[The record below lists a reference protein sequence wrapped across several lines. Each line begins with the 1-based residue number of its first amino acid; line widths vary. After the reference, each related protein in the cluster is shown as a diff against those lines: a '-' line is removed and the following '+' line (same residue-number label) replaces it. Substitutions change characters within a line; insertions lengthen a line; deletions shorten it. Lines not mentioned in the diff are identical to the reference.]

1 MLTTLL
7 AQAAETATT
16 APSAVE
22 MAGPVGQF
30 FAWLLAILMVAAA
43 LGLIFA
49 KELVHAALCLLF
61 VMIGVAAEYA
71 ALGAPFVFVVQI
83 VVYAG
88 AVMVMILFIVMMIG
102 PKAVAQDDD
111 PLPGQRTGAVIV
123 AVCLA
128 GIMVASAVM
137 TSWSTPQ
144 GLAEANAVAGGNVAS
159 VGAMI
164 FNKYVIGFEVLSA
177 LLIVA
182 AVGAMMILFR
192 VRPVTRSSQRELS
205 RARFAAYHTQGVDV
219 GAMAGSGVYATS
231 NAMDVPALLPDGT
244 PLDYTVAETLYEV
257 NEVQDPQANVR
268 KTHHTY
274 EVLDAQRGDDE

>member
-1 MLTTLL
+1 MTTLL
-7 AQAAETATT
+7 AQATT
-16 APSAVE
+16 FSPALAPSAVE

-30 FAWLLAILMVAAA
+30 FAWLLAILLVAAA

-102 PKAVAQDDD
+102 PKATARDDD

-123 AVCLA
+123 SVCLA
-128 GIMVASAVM
+128 GIMVASVVM
-137 TSWSTPQ
+137 TSWSTPR
-144 GLAEANAVAGGNVAS
+144 GLAEANAVADGNIAS
-159 VGAMI
+159 LGAMI

-192 VRPVTRSSQRELS
+192 VRPLPRSSQRELS
-205 RARFAAYHTQGVDV
+205 RARFATYRNQGIDV

-231 NAMDVPALLPDGT
+231 NAMDTPALLPDGS
-244 PLDYTVAETLYEV
+244 PLDYTVAETLYEAH
-257 NEVQDPQANVR
+257 EVHDAEQNVA
-268 KTHHTY
+268 KTRHTY
-274 EVLDAQRGDDE
+274 EVFDAQRGDDE